1 MYLGVSSPIVG
12 LFLSS
17 DVPRDVRLLAARGL
31 VMAEGQDRLVL
42 LALLTTDAD
51 VEVASCAN
59 ATIAAIPTSAL
70 RRFLAR
76 DDVPGELRSWYAPY
90 VATVEE
96 IAVDDPDAPAERRLA
111 PRDGPLAS
119 DDPDA
124 PLDADPAVI
133 EAIAAVASDEDEAVH
148 QLLTALPVPDKIK
161 IATLGRREQRSILVR
176 DPNRIV
182 STAVLA
188 SPKLTDTEVENFA
201 RMQNV
206 SEEVLRIIGASRAW
220 TKKYSV
226 VAALVKNPRT
236 PPAVSLPLMMRLV
249 ERDVKGLSVDRNV
262 PESVRL
268 AARKQLNVLQSRNP
282 ERSAL
287 LRSCAALCSGRWLAG
302 GGDALRSCRAP
313 ERRRPTRAASRRCLP

>member
-1 MYLGVSSPIVG
+1 MP
-12 LFLSS
+12 S
-17 DVPRDVRLLAARGL
+17 DVLHLATVRRPP
-31 VMAEGQDRLVL
+31 
-42 LALLTTDAD
+42 
-51 VEVASCAN
+51 
-59 ATIAAIPTSAL
+59 TIA
-70 RRFLAR
+70 
-76 DDVPGELRSWYAPY
+76 
-90 VATVEE
+90 
-96 IAVDDPDAPAERRLA
+96 DAPV
-111 PRDGPLAS
+111 
-119 DDPDA
+119 
-124 PLDADPAVI
+124 DADPAVI

-148 QLLTALPVPDKIK
+148 RLLTSLPVPDKIK

-220 TKKYSV
+220 TKNYSV

-236 PPAVSLPLMMRLV
+236 PPAVSLPLMTRLV

-268 AARKQLNVLQSRNP
+268 AARKQLSVLQSRK
-282 ERSAL
+282 S
-287 LRSCAALCSGRWLAG
+287 
-302 GGDALRSCRAP
+302 
-313 ERRRPTRAASRRCLP
+313 

>member
-17 DVPRDVRLLAARGL
+17 DVPRDVRLLAAGGL
-31 VMAEGQDRLVL
+31 VSAEGQDRLAL
-42 LALLTTDAD
+42 LARLTSDAD
-51 VEVASCAN
+51 HEVAARAT
-59 ATIAAIPTSAL
+59 ATIRAIPVTAL
-70 RRFLAR
+70 RLFLSR
-76 DDVPGELRSWYAPY
+76 DDVPEQLRAWYAPY
-90 VATVEE
+90 LPVPAGMELAAIDHV
-96 IAVDDPDAPAERRLA
+96 APAERRLA
-111 PRDGPLAS
+111 PRDGPS
-119 DDPDA
+119 PVDEDDA
-124 PLDADPAVI
+124 LVDADPAVI
-133 EAIAAVASDEDEAVH
+133 EAIAAVAADADEDVH
-148 QLLTALPVPDKIK
+148 RLLTSLPVPDKIK

-226 VAALVKNPRT
+226 IAALVKNSRT
-236 PPAVSLPLMMRLV
+236 PPSVSLPLMARLV

-268 AARKQLNVLQSRNP
+268 AARKQLGVLQSRK
-282 ERSAL
+282 S
-287 LRSCAALCSGRWLAG
+287 
-302 GGDALRSCRAP
+302 
-313 ERRRPTRAASRRCLP
+313 

>member
-1 MYLGVSSPIVG
+1 M
-12 LFLSS
+12 
-17 DVPRDVRLLAARGL
+17 
-31 VMAEGQDRLVL
+31 
-42 LALLTTDAD
+42 
-51 VEVASCAN
+51 
-59 ATIAAIPTSAL
+59 
-70 RRFLAR
+70 
-76 DDVPGELRSWYAPY
+76 
-90 VATVEE
+90 
-96 IAVDDPDAPAERRLA
+96 
-111 PRDGPLAS
+111 
-119 DDPDA
+119 
-124 PLDADPAVI
+124 
-133 EAIAAVASDEDEAVH
+133 
-148 QLLTALPVPDKIK
+148 PDKIK

-268 AARKQLNVLQSRNP
+268 RGTQAVERAAVAQVLSGQRSFDRAPRFAPDEGLRAPAARCLVPATMRCRPCRVLESR
-282 ERSAL
+282 L
-287 LRSCAALCSGRWLAG
+287 
-302 GGDALRSCRAP
+302 
-313 ERRRPTRAASRRCLP
+313 PTRAASRRCLP